1 METRVTNLMYI
12 DLGIQHN
19 RGTKMAHALKDELRK
34 YDHHVIAADQK
45 NKLLEELKA
54 VQSRLSLEHSMWRP
68 CKIEL
73 KGANGNNLWLYLDGD
88 CVATIVKVRGEL
100 VNPNEV

>member
-1 METRVTNLMYI
+1 MTTRVTNLMYI
-12 DLGIQHN
+12 DLGIQNN

-73 KGANGNNLWLYLDGD
+73 KGANGNNLWLYLDDD

-100 VNPNEV
+100 VD